1 MGNDNI
7 RKEIEKITQEIN
19 KEVRGKGKWIGDKYV
34 YTPLHKETLYQKVIL
49 WVFVIIVGIVSFYWI
64 FFFGVGW
71 ICAFDFVSQVWDF
84 CYEPVYTKEWWVDKI
99 GFAFSPFDIIFWIS
113 DLIGWIYDILIG
125 ELRN

>member
-19 KEVRGKGKWIGDKYV
+19 KEVRGKWIGDKYV

-71 ICAFDFVSQVWDF
+71 ICAFDLVSQVWDF
-84 CYEPVYTKEWWVDKI
+84 CYEPVFTKEWWVDKI
-99 GFAFSPFDIIFWIS
+99 GFAFSPFDLIFWIS